1 MIYEVNV
8 EFHKNF
14 VKIDGKR
21 ITVGVTSRP
30 ERGKANQ
37 ELVRKLAKHFKIPT
51 SQVQI
56 LKGLKSKSKIVNIEV
71 GSQCT

>member
-14 VKIDGKR
+14 VKIDGNR
-21 ITVGVTSRP
+21 ITVGVTSKP

-56 LKGLKSKSKIVNIEV
+56 LKGLKSKNKIVNIEV